1 MAEKDPLQNSINRLD
16 NTMNALDKTVKGLTK
31 AFNDMNR
38 TEKSRKVTSSIRPN
52 FEERLTSAL
61 AKVSPLTKKGTPRK
75 DFTFAVE
82 KLFEQQR
89 DALTKYDKI
98 REYGYNKDN
107 PSSKLSDIY
116 GIKEVQKI
124 VNEMLSDLES
134 KKNGISKDDSKSV
147 RKELFGDNKGVSV
160 DNSYKIIQSV
170 QDNSE
175 VILRTAGVFAQVRSE
190 VANFQNAIKN
200 ATNTVSSNLSS
211 NSKKVSNRL
220 EKMASDSKALK
231 DVLANLNHSLT
242 RTNKAVDRFADRLS
256 TATRLISNNNRRLS
270 GSVTSIN
277 SLVKKVQKTTSTIS
291 NIQNNLSKK
300 NSGSSY
306 SDNNTFREQA
316 TRNSDRAKQAGFI
329 ALLIPALAKLLKKTP
344 VTDLFKLLALKL
356 GAGLSGRGEHPVLG
370 AIGLMSAPLISGAL
384 FAKPVRDALFS
395 FMGKTA
401 TLNKGISTGGKG
413 TLPWSQTGKYF
424 NGFKMGFTSG
434 HLDRVG
440 ANVDRVSLG
449 MGDFKTDNMGNFIR
463 NKHGERIVVSKS
475 GNVAGGLGYEQGRK
489 LIRNIPRQSKVIGGR
504 MASRIPLLGTLISA
518 AFEAPDLIK
527 AHKTGNKEVWGNQLA
542 KSAGGVTGG
551 TIGSIVG
558 ASLGAMTGPFAVIA
572 VPLATMI
579 CGMIGDSI
587 GRFIGPHI
595 RKGFQKDTAGL
606 KGTFEDLKE
615 HTKGTRE
622 GFTKLGKSLGRIG
635 AAFGHVFEPLNN
647 WVKGQGKK
655 FTDWLGK
662 LISLGAE
669 KTIEAIV
676 RGVDGF
682 VAKVDKAVNSIADLI
697 DTIADGFHNLGQ
709 KLLSTPIIGPI
720 LQKMYGEVPEDN
732 TVVKNTN
739 NASNKESERLSKE
752 LKKYENPNS
761 KEYKAKRKEF
771 YNQYIKANSTGFFM
785 NAEDNARVE
794 AGANTWADKM
804 MNEEKYRLKVQK
816 ANVENA
822 IGTASLPSNLKT
834 YTKNGIRAVAMK
846 DLRLKGAIGR
856 GNSVPY
862 IAAANAQ
869 KLKSLDN
876 YLASKGYKFT
886 YTSAMGGSHAGG
898 ARSHG
903 AGQKVDLVLNGGGKL
918 KPADERWL
926 RANGFYGGV
935 TGAIGYHNAGSGW
948 HYDLSVSQ
956 GAGLTAAK
964 KASSTKTS
972 TVTSTSKRT
981 TEQQTASSVVRNLA
995 DIVGPT
1001 SKSNKQDRT
1010 RSIVLSAVDVTG
1022 SLGVWGITQL
1032 NNGVMKTGR

>member
-518 AFEAPDLIK
+518 AFEVPDLIK
-527 AHKTGNKEVWGNQLA
+527 AHKTGDKRLMGAQVA
-542 KSAGGVTGG
+542 KSVGGVTGG
-551 TIGSIVG
+551 AIGMAAGG
-558 ASLGAMTGPFAVIA
+558 ALGGLTGPLAPLMVPLGAAIG
-572 VPLATMI
+572 
-579 CGMIGDSI
+579 GMVGD
-587 GRFIGPHI
+587 
-595 RKGFQKDTAGL
+595 
-606 KGTFEDLKE
+606 
-615 HTKGTRE
+615 
-622 GFTKLGKSLGRIG
+622 SLGRHVGPFFRTIFTGQKDGNKMFNTFAETTMKMAGLQAEEHPIITKILDCINPLPNLVLWIWNKLKNMPFGGDNNANGG
-635 AAFGHVFEPLNN
+635 AAFDHAGDES
-647 WVKGQGKK
+647 
-655 FTDWLGK
+655 DK
-662 LISLGAE
+662 LIEKIKKQEKELKELKVGGKEYNKLWKKYQDEYKGAVARKNGVYGTAEDKEALKYKSADEYAMAKIVEKVNSLKHSIAAS
-669 KTIEAIV
+669 KSNLSN
-676 RGVDGF
+676 
-682 VAKVDKAVNSIADLI
+682 AVNIDKNQLVNANDLY
-697 DTIADGFHNLGQ
+697 TWSKSKVEQELKQRTGAYE
-709 KLLSTPIIGPI
+709 KLNDRKGYWSVSHGSFQTDVEYAGKGTQAR
-720 LQKMYGEVPEDN
+720 LQKMVDDHVLP
-732 TVVKNTN
+732 
-739 NASNKESERLSKE
+739 A
-752 LKKYENPNS
+752 
-761 KEYKAKRKEF
+761 
-771 YNQYIKANSTGFFM
+771 GFS
-785 NAEDNARVE
+785 
-794 AGANTWADKM
+794 
-804 MNEEKYRLKVQK
+804 
-816 ANVENA
+816 
-822 IGTASLPSNLKT
+822 I
-834 YTKNGIRAVAMK
+834 
-846 DLRLKGAIGR
+846 
-856 GNSVPY
+856 
-862 IAAANAQ
+862 
-869 KLKSLDN
+869 
-876 YLASKGYKFT
+876 
-886 YTSAMGGSHAGG
+886 TSAMGSGTLNSKGKHGHSKGG
-898 ARSHG
+898 GHYNPLGNVMDITYANKRQWEV
-903 AGQKVDLVLNGGGKL
+903 AMNGGVWNGVKYTGL
-918 KPADERWL
+918 NKAKGNYLRNVIDER
-926 RANGFYGGV
+926 YGQPGNKWARMGENTHLEFATTTLTDTVKAYQSEIKAQENQGKSKNTTVTQVESASSGV
-935 TGAIGYHNAGSGW
+935 R
-948 HYDLSVSQ
+948 DDLLSVVGS
-956 GAGLTAAK
+956 K
-964 KASSTKTS
+964 EKSTKQE
-972 TVTSTSKRT
+972 R
-981 TEQQTASSVVRNLA
+981 A
-995 DIVGPT
+995 
-1001 SKSNKQDRT
+1001 

>member
-434 HLDRVG
+434 HSDRVG

-587 GRFIGPHI
+587 GRFIGPMI
-595 RKGFQKDTAGL
+595 
-606 KGTFEDLKE
+606 
-615 HTKGTRE
+615 
-622 GFTKLGKSLGRIG
+622 
-635 AAFGHVFEPLNN
+635 
-647 WVKGQGKK
+647 
-655 FTDWLGK
+655 
-662 LISLGAE
+662 
-669 KTIEAIV
+669 
-676 RGVDGF
+676 GVDGF